1 MYFLRRISLFTVLTL
16 AVVSPR
22 FSFATDAIVPS
33 KAYVDDTF
41 VNHSGQVG
49 SATQPVYV
57 ASDGTATATTYTLGA
72 SVPANAVF
80 TDTQYTGSDGVALTG
95 TNFTNSG
102 VRSVATGTTAG
113 TVAVN
118 TNGTTTDVAVNGF
131 GDKQTK
137 PATVANGQVLTY
149 IGNDANTDVTAGY
162 VKLPVAAGAPSTNTP
177 TSFVEVWIQ

>member
-1 MYFLRRISLFTVLTL
+1 MYFLRKIGMFSVLTL
-16 AVVSPR
+16 GLVSPP
-22 FSFATDAIVPS
+22 FAFATDAVVPS

-41 VNHSGQVG
+41 VEVNQGTGTNNANVGKTLVVNASGDLELSSNTLSSYQNP
-49 SATQPVYV
+49 TYT
-57 ASDGTATATTYTLGA
+57 ASDGVTLT
-72 SVPANAVF
+72 N
-80 TDTQYTGSDGVALTG
+80 

-131 GDKQTK
+131 SDKQTK

-149 IGNDANTDVTAGY
+149 TGSDANANVSAGY
-162 VKLPVAAGAPSTNTP
+162 IKVPVAAGAPSSNTP
-177 TSFVEVWIQ
+177 TSFVEIWIQ